1 MSEESLVEG
10 VSVETLAVG
19 GVPVLRLA
27 GEVDTRGSEALRRE
41 LLPWLDTVTS
51 TSAVDLTG
59 VTFLPSSGLA
69 ALVEGARYADQRGVS
84 FVIVADQRAV
94 LRPFRATRMDEVF
107 AVYPDLERAVAAL
120 REAGDGAG
128 GGADGA

>member
-1 MSEESLVEG
+1 MNDESVATG
-10 VSVETLAVG
+10 VSVESVVIE

-27 GEVDTRGSEALRRE
+27 GEVDARAGEAVRRV
-41 LLPWLDTVTS
+41 LLDWLDTVTS

-69 ALVEGARYADQRGVS
+69 VLVEGARHADRRGVA
-84 FVIVADQRAV
+84 FVIVAGHRAV

-107 AVYPDLERAVAAL
+107 TVYPDLERALASL
-120 REAGDGAG
+120 R
-128 GGADGA
+128 GGA